1 LDSGHQEEHEPHV
14 HAHDHVADF
23 DEPRSGHNPST
34 LRADEVAAT
43 FKAKL
48 GVSG

>member
-1 LDSGHQEEHEPHV
+1 MTTWLISTSHG
-14 HAHDHVADF
+14 VATT
-23 DEPRSGHNPST
+23 PST